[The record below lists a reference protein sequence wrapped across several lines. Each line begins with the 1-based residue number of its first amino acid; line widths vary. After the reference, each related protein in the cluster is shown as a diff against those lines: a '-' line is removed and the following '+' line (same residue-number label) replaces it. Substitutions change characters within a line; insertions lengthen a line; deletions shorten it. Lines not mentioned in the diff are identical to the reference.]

1 MAGNKVTISIVV
13 PMYNEAD
20 NATLVL
26 SRIKNVLEKTG
37 QTYEIIPVNDGSTD
51 NTLGILEGLA
61 KRDSTIKVFSYPN
74 NIGRG
79 KALRAGFAQARGAVV
94 VSIDADLSYDPEY
107 ILDFIHVLEEE
118 RDVDLVLASPY
129 MRGGETE
136 GVPPLRLLVSRLGNM
151 ILSFSLPGR
160 FKTVTSI
167 FRAYRREVLASL
179 ELESTGKEIHLE
191 ILSKVLALGFRVKE
205 VPATLKGRKR
215 GRSKFR
221 FRGTAISHLMFS
233 VLQKPMIIF
242 GIVGIGLLVVGLV
255 TGGYIFYLKYTKNL
269 NPVRPLMTMV
279 VLFLLG
285 GIQLLS
291 FGFIAIL
298 MGILRKEI
306 LKVQKGSLEIRHR
319 LESSRPP
326 GDRK

>member
-1 MAGNKVTISIVV
+1 MLGDKVTISIVV

-26 SRIKNVLEKTG
+26 SRIKKVLEKTG
-37 QTYEIIPVNDGSTD
+37 KTYEIIPVNDGSTD
-51 NTLGILEGLA
+51 RTHEILEGMA
-61 KRDSTIKVFSYPN
+61 KRDSTIKVVSYPN

-79 KALRAGFAQARGAVV
+79 KALREGFQQARGSII
-94 VSIDADLSYDPEY
+94 VSIDADLSYAPEY
-107 ILDFIHVLEEE
+107 IHDLIRVLEENK
-118 RDVDLVLASPY
+118 DVDVVLASPY
-129 MRGGETE
+129 MESGKTE
-136 GVPPLRLLVSRLGNM
+136 GVPPMRLLVSRLGNM
-151 ILSFSLPGR
+151 ILSFSLPGK
-160 FKTVTSI
+160 FKTVTCI

-233 VLQKPMIIF
+233 FLQKPMIIF
-242 GIVGIGLLVVGLV
+242 GIVGMGLLIVGLV
-255 TGGYIFYLKYTKNL
+255 TGGYIVYLKYTKSL

-306 LKVQKGSLEIRHR
+306 LKVQKGSLEIRHQ
-319 LESSRPP
+319 LESSTPP
-326 GDRK
+326 GDRE